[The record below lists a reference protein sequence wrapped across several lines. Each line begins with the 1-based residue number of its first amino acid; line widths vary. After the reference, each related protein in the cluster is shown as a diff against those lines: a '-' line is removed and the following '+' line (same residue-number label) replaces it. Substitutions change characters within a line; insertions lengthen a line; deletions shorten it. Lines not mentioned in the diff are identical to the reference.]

1 MKIIIVFLLIVICF
15 LKESVAFADYYKC
28 TSKNGKVVFKN
39 YPCSTESGEIV
50 GILKSPELPS
60 ETNNKTKK
68 PFEDKSI
75 KKEKSKINKQHIS
88 EWDWQ
93 TLIQKSDLTEDTYQQ
108 RYFPSC
114 PINNPRCYGELKV
127 RMRSFKR
134 TLMYIKIENTSSK
147 EIKSIIVIY
156 SVDSKDSILWGCSTG
171 TVLLKKNT
179 VDNFACLREK
189 VEEEVKITKKIKQ
202 ANASQ

>member
-1 MKIIIVFLLIVICF
+1 
-15 LKESVAFADYYKC
+15 
-28 TSKNGKVVFKN
+28 
-39 YPCSTESGEIV
+39 
-50 GILKSPELPS
+50 
-60 ETNNKTKK
+60 
-68 PFEDKSI
+68 
-75 KKEKSKINKQHIS
+75 
-88 EWDWQ
+88 
-93 TLIQKSDLTEDTYQQ
+93 
-108 RYFPSC
+108 
-114 PINNPRCYGELKV
+114 
-127 RMRSFKR
+127 MRSFKR

-189 VEEEVKITKKIKQ
+189 VEGSFLKKLNEEEVKITKKIKL